1 MDEVNVLD
9 RIPGDIIGKAC
20 NALPDPATAQIDSQE
35 AIIEVP
41 GLGRILITFRYATHK
56 HGKTRQAFWV
66 AHKAV
71 ALK

>member
-9 RIPGDIIGKAC
+9 RIPGDIIGRAC

-41 GLGRILITFRYATHK
+41 GLGRILITFR
-56 HGKTRQAFWV
+56 
-66 AHKAV
+66 
-71 ALK
+71 